1 MIEKTLVLI
10 KPDGVERGL
19 IGEIISRFERKGLKI
34 VGVKMISASDEL
46 VARHYP
52 DSRTE
57 FLKGMGEK
65 TLKVYQDYDRD
76 PKEVFGTLE
85 PLEIGRK
92 INTWNIDFFTS
103 GPVVAVLLEGRHAV
117 ENARA
122 VAGATMPNAAI
133 PGTIRGDLASDS
145 AAYANPEKRAVQNLV
160 HVSGSPEEAKY
171 EEDIW
176 FSKEEKHTYKRADEG
191 LV

>member
-1 MIEKTLVLI
+1 MDHVVVIV
-10 KPDGVERGL
+10 KPDGVKRAL
-19 IGEIISRFERKGLKI
+19 VGEIISRFEKVGLKI
-34 VGVKMISASDEL
+34 ISVKMISPSQEL

-52 DSRTE
+52 EDRTE

-65 TLKVYQDYDRD
+65 TLKVYADYGKD
-76 PKEVFGTLE
+76 PKEVFGTLD
-85 PLEIGRK
+85 PLEIGRM
-92 INTWNIDFFTS
+92 INNWNIDFFTS
-103 GPVVAVLLEGRHAV
+103 GPVVALLLEGRHAV
-117 ENARA
+117 ENARS
-122 VAGATMPNAAI
+122 VAGATMPVAAV
-133 PGTIRGDLASDS
+133 PGTIRGDLATDS

-176 FSKEEKHTYKRADEG
+176 FAEGEKHSYKRADEG